1 MILRPR
7 SYFGWGASGADYANP
22 RSGLVIHY
30 NGGPTNLKTQADCVA
45 YWEGVRRSHVNS
57 NGWADIGY
65 SFGVAVN
72 GEVFTGR
79 GLNRYQA
86 AQGTT
91 SGNAN
96 WYSVSLMIG
105 GNEQPTPEQIQG
117 VRDLRAYLMARGMG
131 SAIRGH
137 RDFVSTS
144 CPGTPLYALV
154 QDGTFGQKGNG
165 TPTNPGG
172 GSGEYRPEN
181 GDGLFQLYEYG
192 DAIKPLQKKLG
203 VTADGFYG
211 PDTEKAVRA
220 YQKKHGLDVD
230 GIAGPATLAH
240 LGLAAP
246 KPKPGS
252 GVPAWPGVYLSDF
265 TSHSSARTWQQRMKD
280 RGWSIGVD
288 GQYGPASARVAR
300 QFQAEKRIGVDGI
313 VGPDTWRAAW
323 TSPVT

>member
-7 SYFGWGASGADYANP
+7 SYFDWGSSGADYANP

-30 NGGPTNLKTQADCVA
+30 NGPATNLKTLADCVA
-45 YWEGVRRSHVNS
+45 YWKRIRNGHVNS

-65 SFGVAVN
+65 SFGVAVD
-72 GEVFTGR
+72 GSVFTGR

-105 GNEQPTPEQIQG
+105 GTEQPTPAQIQG
-117 VRDLRAYLMARGMG
+117 VRDLRSYLMARGMG

-144 CPGTPLYALV
+144 CPGTPLYNMV
-154 QDGTFGQKGNG
+154 KDGTFGQAGNG
-165 TPTNPGG
+165 TPTTG
-172 GSGEYRPEN
+172 GSTGEYRPEN
-181 GDGLFQLYEYG
+181 GNGVYEPYEYG
-192 DAIKPLQKKLG
+192 DVIKPLQRALG
-203 VTADGFYG
+203 VTADGYYG
-211 PDTEKAVRA
+211 PNTIAAVRA
-220 YQKKHGLDVD
+220 YQKANGLTVD
-230 GIAGPATLAH
+230 GIAGPQTLTH
-240 LGLAAP
+240 LGLTAPAP
-246 KPKPGS
+246 KPDS
-252 GVPAWPGVYLSDF
+252 GVPAWPGVYLRDY
-265 TSHSSARTWQQRMKD
+265 TAHASARTWQQRMRD
-280 RGWSIGVD
+280 RGWSITVD
-288 GQYGPASARVAR
+288 GKYGPASARVAS
-300 QFQAEKRIGVDGI
+300 QFQAEKGLRPVDGI